1 MHSVTHAGHTQR
13 DTRRHII
20 TLLSI
25 MNPLRSIAGRNFSLG
40 TNTLR
45 VPSPPDSTGALPL
58 GTRACYL
65 FLELPALCLF
75 LALQRVDHL
84 PEELVALS
92 LGGGCQLR
100 PRLY

>member
-1 MHSVTHAGHTQR
+1 M
-13 DTRRHII
+13 

-25 MNPLRSIAGRNFSLG
+25 IVPLRSIAGRNVSLG
-40 TNTLR
+40 TKALR
-45 VPSPPDSTGALPL
+45 VPPARTGAFPL